1 MQPETARKTHP
12 LITGDLFVNSSHDE
26 WVYFQLRLC
35 TYHIPVNRE
44 VRQVQCNQIS
54 KQVKHRVN
62 ASYDMSYSRVSSSST
77 EPWRAR
83 SHLACIGQC
92 EMASFYWS
100 DSPCDN
106 SINILILIIETNIT
120 EVSGP
125 SAPQAVA
132 TGFFFCAVVC
142 TLIFCVEICN
152 HFLRKHRRTLFLL
165 PFIIVIFCGFKL
177 FGCAKDHWILDSQ
190 I

>member
-1 MQPETARKTHP
+1 
-12 LITGDLFVNSSHDE
+12 
-26 WVYFQLRLC
+26 
-35 TYHIPVNRE
+35 
-44 VRQVQCNQIS
+44 
-54 KQVKHRVN
+54 
-62 ASYDMSYSRVSSSST
+62 
-77 EPWRAR
+77 
-83 SHLACIGQC
+83 
-92 EMASFYWS
+92 MASFYWS

-177 FGCAKDHWILDSQ
+177 FGCAKDHSILDSQ